1 MSRAEP
7 MALSAEAGGRAQ
19 ALGRELASL
28 SDADLAGALEFALE
42 ARRGG
47 PLIRA
52 PRERVV
58 REIALAQRLDGAV
71 QRHLNVAAG
80 KAYAGRHPKHW
91 LWVSHKRWILDRVR
105 PGERVLDIGC
115 GSSAY
120 LLWMAEMG
128 CRVTGCDLD
137 PERIALARRTMSH
150 ENLGFEVRDVT
161 RDPPGESFDV
171 VICSH
176 VIEHLDEPVPL
187 LRALG
192 RCAPR
197 LIGAVPPE
205 DSRWQKVMYRDLGL
219 RWKDD
224 EDHRREYTPALLREQ
239 LVAGGWRVDE
249 LHDGIDIK
257 CAATWAGGAA

>member
-1 MSRAEP
+1 MPAETMQTAIETESP
-7 MALSAEAGGRAQ
+7 GA
-19 ALGRELASL
+19 ALGRELARL
-28 SDADLAGALEFALE
+28 GDDELAVALAGALE
-42 ARRGG
+42 ARRAG

-52 PRERVV
+52 PRERLI
-58 REIALAQRLDGAV
+58 REIALAQRLDDAV

-80 KAYAGRHPKHW
+80 KCYDGRHPKHW
-91 LWVSHKRWILDRVR
+91 LWRSHKQWILDRVR

-128 CRVTGCDLD
+128 CAVTGCDLD
-137 PERIALARRTMSH
+137 PARIELARRTMAH
-150 ENLGFEVRDVT
+150 ANLRFEVRDVT
-161 RDPPGESFDV
+161 RDPPETPHDV

-176 VIEHLDEPVPL
+176 VIEHLDDPVPL

-197 LIGAVPPE
+197 LLAAVPPE

-224 EDHRREYTPALLREQ
+224 EDHRREYTPALVRAQ
-239 LVAGGWRVDE
+239 LEAGGWAVEE
-249 LHDGIDIK
+249 LHPGIDIK
-257 CAATWAGGAA
+257 AAARWAGSRR